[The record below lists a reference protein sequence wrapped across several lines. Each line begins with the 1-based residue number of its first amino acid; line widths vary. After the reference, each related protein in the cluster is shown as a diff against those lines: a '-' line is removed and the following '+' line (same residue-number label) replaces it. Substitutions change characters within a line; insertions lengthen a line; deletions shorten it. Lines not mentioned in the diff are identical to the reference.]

1 MDDIFDKLQA
11 ALFRDAGKDVARHRI
26 AEFIVWLLR
35 NGNHADIVS
44 EVIEAKKSKRSL
56 AGAYEA
62 VKNEA
67 KSKAVG
73 GCACI
78 EDKDVYWG
86 IVKYLRLEDCTSRS
100 EIESYCSGNLHAN
113 AKIEAPA
120 QSAPGND
127 SPFSVDI
134 DSLFDE

>member
-26 AEFIVWLLR
+26 AEFIVWQLR
-35 NGNHADIVS
+35 NGNHEDIAS

-67 KSKAVG
+67 KAKAVG

-86 IVKYLRLEDCTSRS
+86 VVKHLRLEDCTSRS
-100 EIESYCSGNLHAN
+100 EIESYCSGDLHAN

>member
-1 MDDIFDKLQA
+1 MDEIFDKLQA
-11 ALFRDAGKDVARHRI
+11 ALFRDAGNDAAKRRI
-26 AEFIVWLLR
+26 ADFIVWLLR
-35 NGNHADIVS
+35 TGNHEDIAS

-56 AGAYEA
+56 FGAYEA

-67 KSKAVG
+67 KAKAVG

-86 IVKYLRLEDCTSRS
+86 VVKYLRLEDCTSRS
-100 EIESYCSGNLHAN
+100 EIESYCSGDLHAN
-113 AKIEAPA
+113 AKIEASA
-120 QSAPGND
+120 QPAPGND